1 MSNIA
6 LTQTF
11 GVYLNIPRTDRKL
24 FNELVKKFG
33 WVSETREDVLRE
45 FLADRPNVNDITEG
59 DIMDEVKTV
68 RYCK

>member
-33 WVSETREDVLRE
+33 WVSETREDVLKE
-45 FLADRPNVNDITEG
+45 FLADRPIVNDITEG

>member
-11 GVYLNIPRTDRKL
+11 GVYLNIPRADRKL
-24 FNELVKKFG
+24 FNELVRKFG
-33 WVSETREDVLRE
+33 WVSETREDVLKE
-45 FLADRPNVNDITEG
+45 FMADRPIVDDITES
-59 DIMDEVKTV
+59 DIMEEVKAV